1 MNRNRIK
8 VTIVKEDEGFSA
20 SANSKGHSVHTEGN
34 SFGELIE
41 NMLEALDL
49 ATESDQ
55 AHRMEDLRFSY
66 DLKSFFMF
74 YKVLNAKVLSERIG
88 MNQSLLAQ
96 YISGKKN
103 PSPRQSRRILNGV
116 RQIGRE
122 LSEVD
127 FIMNAS
133 R

>member
-1 MNRNRIK
+1 M
-8 VTIVKEDEGFSA
+8 TIVKEDEGFSA
-20 SANSKGHSVHTEGN
+20 SANQKGSSVHTEGN
-34 SFGELIE
+34 SFNELIE

-49 ATESDQ
+49 ATESDR
-55 AHRMEDLRFSY
+55 AHCMEDLTFSY

-74 YKVLNAKVLSERIG
+74 YKVLNATVLSERIG

-96 YISGKKN
+96 YISGKKK
-103 PSPRQSRRILNGV
+103 PSPRQSQRILNGV

-127 FIMNAS
+127 FIVGAS
-133 R
+133 G